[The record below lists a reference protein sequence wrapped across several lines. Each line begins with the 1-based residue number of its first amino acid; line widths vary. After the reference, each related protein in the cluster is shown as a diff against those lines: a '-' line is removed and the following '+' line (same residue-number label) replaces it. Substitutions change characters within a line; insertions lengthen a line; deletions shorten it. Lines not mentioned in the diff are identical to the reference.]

1 VQISHHNNNKNNQQD
16 INHKVVRKKMKP
28 ILTKKDMANINANF
42 NSIINNV
49 KYISNATTNNNAC
62 INDRN
67 YQTVSSV
74 SRNALDIK
82 LRHKLNEK
90 KDNEDNLKKKDINKD
105 NKSSSFY
112 NNDINNY
119 NNINYENIS
128 NNNNNN
134 MINNVQL
141 KKKEEPKVKII
152 QNFSSYHKIKYKSH
166 IPEKL
171 NFAETQPKQLGII
184 GEGFYNCNK
193 NNIPIKENKKQNNNS
208 SQYGGGN
215 CGNNFNNEI
224 KNKNNVIKQV
234 KFRKLEKLPGDS
246 DSGDVVLNDD
256 CI

>member
-1 VQISHHNNNKNNQQD
+1 
-16 INHKVVRKKMKP
+16 MKP
-28 ILTKKDMANINANF
+28 LLTKKDMANANANS

-49 KYISNATTNNNAC
+49 KYLSNATTNNNTC

-90 KDNEDNLKKKDINKD
+90 KDNEDNLIKKDNNKD
-105 NKSSSFY
+105 NKSPSFY

-128 NNNNNN
+128 NNNNNA
-134 MINNVQL
+134 INNMQI

-171 NFAETQPKQLGII
+171 NFAETQPKHLGIV

-193 NNIPIKENKKQNNNS
+193 NNIPIKENKKQNINS
-208 SQYGGGN
+208 IQYGGGN
-215 CGNNFNNEI
+215 CGNNFQNYNNEI
-224 KNKNNVIKQV
+224 KNKNNIIKQV